1 VNGTSNSNNPGYAS
15 GFNNVTDPDGPVEVV
30 ICAGGDGGPGI
41 IQLHTPNL
49 TDILIPAAATGEN
62 VYTLIKPPPVGSF
75 PATGVPTYTA
85 INTPVGVPGWDH
97 MLPIFGR
104 QSQAI
109 SKWISLGS
117 ASVSSDAS
125 SSTPAPVRFIFKGT
139 NTATGVVQTSGSGA
153 ATVVAELPPILSGT
167 IVASPTFPYIDRNDE
182 RTVVFDGATILDTDD
197 IYLRNVTLMKRFL
210 IRLTHGTPT
219 DFEVASATYDPTTHA
234 LRLTVDASGVPLNDF
249 PDNTSTV
256 EVRPRFFR
264 VLTDGVPN
272 SLPDTSQ
279 IKAEFQATIPNSL
292 GDPDENAVSES
303 AWVTDMSQIDPNLG
317 ANPNYKFFRFRI
329 SFDISANG
337 APLTFDTPIPSL
349 DFFRMP
355 FRF

>member
-1 VNGTSNSNNPGYAS
+1 VNGNTNTNNPGYAS
-15 GFNNVTDPDGPVEVV
+15 GFNNTMDPDGPVLVV
-30 ICAGGDGGPGI
+30 ICAGGDGGPGL

-49 TDILIPAAATGEN
+49 SDILIPAVATGEN

-75 PATGVPTYTA
+75 PATGVPTYSA
-85 INTPVGVPGWDH
+85 INAPVGWDH
-97 MLPIFGR
+97 LLPIFGR

-125 SSTPAPVRFIFKGT
+125 STVPAPVRFIFKGT
-139 NTATGVVQTSGSGA
+139 DPTTGVVQTTGSGP
-153 ATVVAELPPILSGT
+153 ATVVMELPAILNGT
-167 IVASPTFPYIDRNDE
+167 IVASPTFPYIDRTDQ
-182 RTVVFDGATILDTDD
+182 RTIVFDGTAILDTDD
-197 IYLRNVTLMKRFL
+197 IYLRNVALMKRFL

-234 LRLTVDASGVPLNDF
+234 LRLTVDASGVPLSTF
-249 PDNTSTV
+249 PDNTTTV

-264 VLTDGVPN
+264 VLTDGNPN

-279 IKAEFQATIPNSL
+279 IRAEFQATVPNNL
-292 GDPDENAVSES
+292 GDPDENATAES
-303 AWVTDMSQIDPNLG
+303 AWVTDFSQIDPNLG
-317 ANPNYKFFRFRI
+317 APANPNYKFFRFRI
-329 SFDISANG
+329 TFDISANG